1 MNLIEGHMAI
11 DPPKGVPVWD
21 VDPYDPEILANP
33 NEYYAELRAKGP
45 FAYIPKYSILA
56 CGRYAETREVFADW
70 ERFVS
75 SRGVGLLDFKVAE
88 PWRPASIVLEVDPP
102 YHTQNR
108 TVMARALS
116 PRTIGALQED
126 FRIAAEKL
134 VDELLE
140 KGIFEAVTEC
150 AEIYPTRVFPAAV
163 GLKKVDPRILV
174 DYGATVFN
182 SLGPDNEMRRTSMAR
197 VKEMIPWIMEQCKRE
212 NLTDDG
218 FGSIIYAAAD
228 NDEITHEEAAMLVR
242 SLLSAGI
249 DTTVS
254 GIGNTLWCLVTNP
267 HEFDRLK
274 ADPSLARGA
283 FEEVLRYTSPV
294 HSFCRTANGDTQV
307 SGIKIVEGTKILCG
321 LGSANLDE
329 EKWENATKFDITRKP
344 TGHLGMGVGIHGCV
358 GQNVARAEVGAVL
371 AAILNKVEKIELMG
385 EPVWRPSNAI
395 HALDKMEL
403 KFS

>member
-1 MNLIEGHMAI
+1 MNLIEGHI
-11 DPPKGVPVWD
+11 VIEPPEGVPVWD

-33 NEYYAELRAKGP
+33 NEYYAELRSKGP

-116 PRTIGALQED
+116 PRTIAAQQEN
-126 FRIAAEKL
+126 FKIAAEKL

-140 KGIFEAVTEC
+140 KDTFEAVTEC

-182 SLGPDNEMRRTSMAR
+182 SLGPDNEMRRTSLKR
-197 VKEMIPWIMEQCKRE
+197 VKEMIPWILEQCQRE
-212 NLTDDG
+212 NLTEDG

-228 NDEITHEEAAMLVR
+228 TGEITEEEAAMLVR

-267 HEFDRLK
+267 HEFERLK
-274 ADPSLARGA
+274 ADPSLARGT
-283 FEEVLRYTSPV
+283 FEEVLRYTTPV
-294 HSFCRTANGDTQV
+294 HSFCRTANLDTEV
-307 SGIKIVEGTKILCG
+307 SGIKITNGTKILCA

-344 TGHLGMGVGIHGCV
+344 IGHLGMGVGIHGCV
-358 GQNVARAEVGAVL
+358 GQNVARAEVAAVL
-371 AAILNKVEKIELMG
+371 AAILQKVDKIELIG
-385 EPVWRPSNAI
+385 SPVWRPSNAI